1 MSTTKRNGNKWTI
14 QETLSLQREYE
25 LLEWTVQEIAAKHER
40 SVNAILFKLLAE
52 NFVSSWND
60 ARGFNLKQ
68 HAAAMLGQDAA
79 TDDDEDEDECE
90 CDDVNDDDYV
100 EDELNFEADDEDEDD
115 EYVDDDTSDAEE
127 PWNLKDS
134 ITEISNLVKM
144 MFDTMVAAKDNSRTQ
159 RALRGGV
166 N

>member
-52 NFVSSWND
+52 NFVASWND

-68 HAAAMLGQDAA
+68 HAATMLGQDAA
-79 TDDDEDEDECE
+79 NDDDDDGDG
-90 CDDVNDDDYV
+90 CDDVNDGDYV
-100 EDELNFEADDEDEDD
+100 EDELDFEADGESEDD
-115 EYVDDDTSDAEE
+115 EYVDDNTSDAEE
-127 PWNLKDS
+127 PWNLKES
-134 ITEISNLVKM
+134 ITELSALVKM
-144 MFDTMVAAKDNSRTQ
+144 MFETMVTAKDDSRTQ

>member
-14 QETLSLQREYE
+14 RETLSLQREYE

-52 NFVSSWND
+52 NFIASWND
-60 ARGFNLKQ
+60 ARGFDLNK
-68 HAAAMLGQDAA
+68 HVAAMLCQ
-79 TDDDEDEDECE
+79 DDD
-90 CDDVNDDDYV
+90 DDI

-115 EYVDDDTSDAEE
+115 EDYVDDNTSDDDDDE

-144 MFDTMVAAKDNSRTQ
+144 MFETMVAAKNDSRTQ
-159 RALRGGV
+159 RALRGV
-166 N
+166 